1 MRMTIFSFILC
12 IGLLLPS
19 SLYSQPT
26 LKEIIKEAESRLRGS
41 SSVAVMTITIVR
53 PKYTRDIK
61 MKAWTAGNDYN
72 VMYVMA
78 PARDK
83 GVVYLKRDREI
94 WNYLPSVERNIK
106 MPPSMMNQ
114 SWMGTDLS
122 NDDLVQKTSLAN
134 DFEHEKLEDE
144 NISNIDCYHIK
155 LIPKEN
161 AEVIWGRIDIWVD
174 KVHFNVMKQEQF
186 DEDIDLANTMIAF
199 DVKKVGKK
207 TIPTRME
214 FVPAD
219 KPQQKTVLVYN
230 SIQFDTKVPDHFF
243 TTQYMTR
250 LKP

>member
-1 MRMTIFSFILC
+1 MKSAFIWFL
-12 IGLLLPS
+12 ISLAILSPNLLDAQPS
-19 SLYSQPT
+19 
-26 LKEIIKEAESRLRGS
+26 LKEIIREAENRMRGN
-41 SSVAVMTITIVR
+41 SSVTTMTITIVR

-61 MKAWTAGNDYN
+61 MKAWTSGENFN
-72 VMYVMA
+72 VMYIMA

-122 NDDLVQKTSLAN
+122 NDDLVQKTSLVN
-134 DFEHEKLEDE
+134 DFIHEQLADE
-144 NISNIDCYHIK
+144 TISQVDCYHIK
-155 LIPKEN
+155 LIPNEN

-174 KVHFNVMKQEQF
+174 KVNYNIMKQEQF
-186 DEDIDLANTMIAF
+186 DEDIDLANTMIAYE
-199 DVKKVGKK
+199 VKKMGTK

-219 KPQQKTVLVYN
+219 KPSQKTVMVYN
-230 SIQFDTKVPDHFF
+230 AIEFDVKVPEHYF